1 MEGQRS
7 SLLVVG
13 TELIQFHAAQDIKR
27 QYDLKK
33 RMNKITDTWRN
44 GYLAEWMIIG
54 FPPHTTTI
62 TINIININA
71 CICILHRL
79 SKI

>member
-13 TELIQFHAAQDIKR
+13 TELIQLHAAQDIKR
-27 QYDLKK
+27 QNDLKK

-44 GYLAEWMIIG
+44 GYLADWIG
-54 FPPHTTTI
+54 LVSHHTQPPLPLLLLISIHAFA
-62 TINIININA
+62 N
-71 CICILHRL
+71 CIG
-79 SKI
+79 